1 MESIDKLKNTDVIL
15 NKSFL
20 SESNEISDICTNDS
34 IDLKNTKKKSKPKKK
49 NKKCAFCKKK
59 LSLINFDCKC
69 HKVFCA
75 THRYPESHNCV
86 CIEEI
91 KKDQIEKL
99 RKNNLSCVSEKI
111 NKL

>member
-1 MESIDKLKNTDVIL
+1 MESTDRPRNTDVRVDKPFL
-15 NKSFL
+15 NEF
-20 SESNEISDICTNDS
+20 NEIIDVCTEGS
-34 IDLKNTKKKSKPKKK
+34 IDLKKTKEKSTTKKK

-59 LSLINFDCKC
+59 LSLINFECKC
-69 HKVFCA
+69 NKVFCA
-75 THRYPESHNCV
+75 THRYPESHNCD

-91 KKDQIEKL
+91 KKDQIENL